1 MYQTAIQDIQQIRSI
16 CQQLSHTERQN
27 VQAVTAQAG
36 MQNFAYRESFAAQQL
51 QHCVDLCN
59 QAERTLSQ
67 VSFNQPG
74 IAQTAFSAQPT
85 QYTQPHAAL
94 QSVMQADRATQ
105 TQTVPRAYGYGA
117 QNQYTSQSLGTS
129 YGTGINTSALSQ
141 VMQADRQATQS
152 GQLRSVSTTV
162 FPRYSRP
169 TGGITQT
176 HSPALAQVMQ
186 ADRIGST
193 WGQPQQVHSPYQT
206 PYQMH

>member
-16 CQQLSHTERQN
+16 CQQLSHSERQN
-27 VQAVTAQAG
+27 AQAVTAQAG

-85 QYTQPHAAL
+85 QYT
-94 QSVMQADRATQ
+94 
-105 TQTVPRAYGYGA
+105 
-117 QNQYTSQSLGTS
+117 SQSFGTS
-129 YGTGINTSALSQ
+129 YGTGMNTSALNQ
-141 VMQADRQATQS
+141 VMQADRQVPRPGQS
-152 GQLRSVSTTV
+152 RSVSTNV
-162 FPRYSRP
+162 FLRHSGP
-169 TGGITQT
+169 TGGTTQT

-186 ADRIGST
+186 ADRIGSA